1 MVGTG
6 AVVGTANWKR
16 CNKNY
21 NMLQC
26 LLVFQ
31 LSLKQWRIL
40 CSPSQRNFQSSLITT
55 TKVAVRMGEVFCCF
69 KITTV
74 IMSRMLKYSSY
85 YHTIIIFIFS
95 VEGWN
100 FNLVLTCGWNRC
112 CRWHCKLKR
121 CNLKIQGEF
130 SNHDRN
136 SGFLICSTSHRIPT
150 LVSNSKKLSG

>member
-1 MVGTG
+1 M
-6 AVVGTANWKR
+6 
-16 CNKNY
+16 
-21 NMLQC
+21 
-26 LLVFQ
+26 
-31 LSLKQWRIL
+31 LSLALQIEKDVIR
-40 CSPSQRNFQSSLITT
+40 TT
-55 TKVAVRMGEVFCCF
+55 TCYNVYQFSNYRWNSGVYYVHPHKEISSPVSSQQQKLPSGWAKCFAVSRLLLLSCLECF
-69 KITTV
+69 K
-74 IMSRMLKYSSY
+74 KYSSY

-130 SNHDRN
+130 SNYDRN